1 MVSVFYFNEIGCAIR
16 RSILPTTQLQAFF
29 LGFFLGDF
37 LNFFL
42 ALFDP
47 STVFGAMVSYGVL
60 GIADE
65 DLGFTAQGEQADNGC
80 GND

>member
-1 MVSVFYFNEIGCAIR
+1 MKIRCDIR
-16 RSILPTTQLQAFF
+16 RLILPPTQLQTFF

-42 ALFDP
+42 ALFDA
-47 STVFGAMVSYGVL
+47 STVFGKVVSYGVL

-65 DLGFTAQGEQADNGC
+65 DLGFTAQGEQADGGC